1 MRAEVMAVLRPKNWL
16 CAQLVLLLL
25 FFCSAAHTQAHR
37 PIPQKQADLIVIVKS
52 TRTMTLYRGRSVLKI
67 YKVALSADPV
77 GPKTREGDHKV
88 PEGDYVIDG
97 KIAHSQFHRALHLSY
112 PNAQDRARARRLG
125 VNPGGDVEIHGLP
138 NGYAWIGSGQHM
150 IDWTDGCIAVTDAE
164 IDEIWQLVPVGTRV
178 EIKS

>member
-1 MRAEVMAVLRPKNWL
+1 MRAEVTAVLRPKNWL
-16 CAQLVLLLL
+16 CAQLVLVLLL
-25 FFCSAAHTQAHR
+25 LGSAAHAQAR
-37 PIPQKQADLIVIVKS
+37 RSIPQQQADLIVIVKS
-52 TRTMTLYRGRSVLKI
+52 TRTMTLYRGRSVLKT
-67 YKVALSADPV
+67 YKVALSRDPV

-88 PEGDYVIDG
+88 PEGDYVVDE
-97 KIAHSQFHRALHLSY
+97 KIAHSQFYRALHLSY

-138 NGYAWIGSGQHM
+138 PGYAWIGRGQHM

-178 EIKS
+178 EIKP